1 MFFRYGYRLLCTL
14 FIYWSTAFAQQSS
27 VITVAVIDFE
37 QEGLSEL
44 EIQTLT
50 QRFISELESTA
61 KAILFDD
68 GVVKSQIQASGYE
81 LNECKKAD
89 CVVTAIGDS
98 LGMQYII
105 TGAIKKNDDRYRLEA
120 FLTDVVTGKAERVI
134 NTNYSGPVDGMIT
147 ELEIMA
153 WEIMDQD
160 PPESLTSKRKG
171 KTKKKIKRPNAKTS
185 LGALA
190 RATVMPGWGHRY
202 LGQDTKSY
210 MFFGSELVALTL
222 GYFSYIEYKNAYED
236 VDIFWAKYKNA
247 TDHYQLQEYRAKTLE
262 AEEVMIDNNNNL
274 TVMFRIAAVVHVVN
288 MLDAYM
294 TEIAPQ
300 GIAEKARIDLGY
312 DPIINQP
319 QLSFSIALD

>member
-1 MFFRYGYRLLCTL
+1 MLFRPVNRVLCTL
-14 FIYWSTAFAQQSS
+14 FICWSAAFSQQSS

-44 EIQTLT
+44 EVQTLT

-68 GVVKSQIQASGYE
+68 TVVKSQIQAAGYE
-81 LNECKKAD
+81 LNACKKAD

-202 LGQDTKSY
+202 LEQDTKSY

-236 VDIFWAKYKNA
+236 VDVFWAKYKKA
-247 TDHYQLQEYRAKTLE
+247 TNHYELQEYRAKTLE

-319 QLSFSIALD
+319 QLRFSIALD

>member
-1 MFFRYGYRLLCTL
+1 MFFRPGYRLLCTL
-14 FIYWSTAFAQQSS
+14 LIFWSAASAQQSS

-37 QEGLSEL
+37 QEGLSQL
-44 EIQTLT
+44 EVQTLT

-68 GVVKSQIQASGYE
+68 TVVKSQIQAAGYE
-81 LNECKKAD
+81 LNACKKAD

-120 FLTDVVTGKAERVI
+120 FLTDVVTGKPERVI

-202 LGQDTKSY
+202 LEQDTKSY

-236 VDIFWAKYKNA
+236 VDVFWAKYKKA
-247 TDHYQLQEYRAKTLE
+247 TNHYELQEYRAKTLE

-319 QLSFSIALD
+319 QLRFSIALD

>member
-1 MFFRYGYRLLCTL
+1 MFFRHANRLLCTL
-14 FIYWSTAFAQQSS
+14 FICWSAAFSQQSS

-37 QEGLSEL
+37 QEGLSQL
-44 EIQTLT
+44 EVQTLT

-68 GVVKSQIQASGYE
+68 TVVKSQIQAAGYE
-81 LNECKKAD
+81 LNACKKAD

-171 KTKKKIKRPNAKTS
+171 KTKKKITRPNAKTS

-202 LGQDTKSY
+202 LEQDTKSY

-236 VDIFWAKYKNA
+236 VDVFWAKYKKA
-247 TDHYQLQEYRAKTLE
+247 TNHYELQEYRAKTLE

-319 QLSFSIALD
+319 QLRFSIALD

>member
-1 MFFRYGYRLLCTL
+1 MSFRPGYRLLCTL
-14 FIYWSTAFAQQSS
+14 LIFWSAASAQQSS

-37 QEGLSEL
+37 QEGLSQL
-44 EIQTLT
+44 EVQTLT

-68 GVVKSQIQASGYE
+68 TVVKSQIQAAGYE
-81 LNECKKAD
+81 LNACKKAD

-120 FLTDVVTGKAERVI
+120 FLTDVVTGKPERVI

-202 LGQDTKSY
+202 LEQDTKSY

-236 VDIFWAKYKNA
+236 VDVFWAKYKKA
-247 TDHYQLQEYRAKTLE
+247 TNHYELQEYRAKTLE

-319 QLSFSIALD
+319 QLRFSIALD

>member
-1 MFFRYGYRLLCTL
+1 MFFRPANRLLCTL
-14 FIYWSTAFAQQSS
+14 FIFWSTASAQQSS

-37 QEGLSEL
+37 QEGLSQL
-44 EIQTLT
+44 EVQTLT

-68 GVVKSQIQASGYE
+68 GVVKSQIQAAGYE
-81 LNECKKAD
+81 LNACKKAD

-120 FLTDVVTGKAERVI
+120 FLTDVVTGKSERVI

-153 WEIMDQD
+153 WEIMDQN
-160 PPESLTSKRKG
+160 PPESLVEKRKG

-190 RATVMPGWGHRY
+190 RATVVPGWGHRY
-202 LGQDTKSY
+202 LGQKNKSY
-210 MFFGSELVALTL
+210 AFFGFETAALTF
-222 GYFSYIEYKNAYED
+222 GYLFYNDYKSAYDDVDKYWSEYK
-236 VDIFWAKYKNA
+236 KS
-247 TDHYQLQEYRAKTLE
+247 TDHDLLQEYRAKTLE
-262 AEEVMIDNNNNL
+262 AEQVMIDNNNNL
-274 TVMFRIAAVVHVVN
+274 TLFFRMAGVIHVIN

-300 GIAEKARIDLGY
+300 GIAEKTQIELGY
-312 DPIINQP
+312 DPIIQQP
-319 QLSFSIALD
+319 QLRFSIALD

>member
-1 MFFRYGYRLLCTL
+1 MFFRLAKYIL
-14 FIYWSTAFAQQSS
+14 FILLVYLSAAPAQQSS

-44 EIQTLT
+44 EVQTLT
-50 QRFISELESTA
+50 QRFISEVENTA

-68 GVVKSQIQASGYE
+68 NVVKSQIQAAGYE
-81 LNECKKAD
+81 LNACKKAD

-120 FLTDVVTGKAERVI
+120 FLTDVVTGKEERVI

-222 GYFSYIEYKNAYED
+222 GYFSYIEYKNAYDD

-247 TDHYQLQEYRAKTLE
+247 TDHYPVSYTHLTLP
-262 AEEVMIDNNNNL
+262 
-274 TVMFRIAAVVHVVN
+274 T
-288 MLDAYM
+288 
-294 TEIAPQ
+294 
-300 GIAEKARIDLGY
+300 KA
-312 DPIINQP
+312 
-319 QLSFSIALD
+319 

>member
-1 MFFRYGYRLLCTL
+1 MFFRHANRVLCTL
-14 FIYWSTAFAQQSS
+14 FICWSAAFSQQSS

-44 EIQTLT
+44 EVQTLT

-68 GVVKSQIQASGYE
+68 TVVKSQIQAAGYE
-81 LNECKKAD
+81 LNACKKAD

-202 LGQDTKSY
+202 LEQDTKSY

-236 VDIFWAKYKNA
+236 VDVFWAKYKKA
-247 TDHYQLQEYRAKTLE
+247 TNHYELQEYRAKTLE

-319 QLSFSIALD
+319 QLRFSIALD

>member
-1 MFFRYGYRLLCTL
+1 MLFRPVNRVLCTL
-14 FIYWSTAFAQQSS
+14 IICWSAAFSQQSS

-44 EIQTLT
+44 EVQTLT

-68 GVVKSQIQASGYE
+68 TVVKSQIQAAGYE
-81 LNECKKAD
+81 LNACKKAD

-202 LGQDTKSY
+202 LEQDTKSY

-236 VDIFWAKYKNA
+236 VDVFWAKYKKA
-247 TDHYQLQEYRAKTLE
+247 TNHYELQEYRAKTLE

-319 QLSFSIALD
+319 QLRFSIALD

>member
-1 MFFRYGYRLLCTL
+1 MFFRHANRLLCTL
-14 FIYWSTAFAQQSS
+14 FICWSAAFSQQSS

-37 QEGLSEL
+37 QEGLSQL
-44 EIQTLT
+44 EVQTLT

-68 GVVKSQIQASGYE
+68 TVVKSQIQAAGYE
-81 LNECKKAD
+81 LNACKKAD

-202 LGQDTKSY
+202 LEQDTKSY

-236 VDIFWAKYKNA
+236 VDVFWAKYKKA
-247 TDHYQLQEYRAKTLE
+247 TNHYELQEYRAKTLE

-319 QLSFSIALD
+319 QLRFSIALD

>member
-1 MFFRYGYRLLCTL
+1 MSFRPGYRLLCTL
-14 FIYWSTAFAQQSS
+14 LIFWSAASAQQSS

-37 QEGLSEL
+37 QEGLSQL
-44 EIQTLT
+44 EVQTLT

-68 GVVKSQIQASGYE
+68 TVVKSQIQAAGYE

-120 FLTDVVTGKAERVI
+120 FLTDVVTGKPERVI

-202 LGQDTKSY
+202 LEQDTKSY

-236 VDIFWAKYKNA
+236 VDVFWAKYKKA
-247 TDHYQLQEYRAKTLE
+247 TNHYELQEYRAKTLE

-319 QLSFSIALD
+319 QLRFSIALD

>member
-1 MFFRYGYRLLCTL
+1 
-14 FIYWSTAFAQQSS
+14 
-27 VITVAVIDFE
+27 
-37 QEGLSEL
+37 
-44 EIQTLT
+44 
-50 QRFISELESTA
+50 
-61 KAILFDD
+61 
-68 GVVKSQIQASGYE
+68 
-81 LNECKKAD
+81 
-89 CVVTAIGDS
+89 
-98 LGMQYII
+98 
-105 TGAIKKNDDRYRLEA
+105 
-120 FLTDVVTGKAERVI
+120 
-134 NTNYSGPVDGMIT
+134 MIT

-202 LGQDTKSY
+202 LEQDTKSF

-236 VDIFWAKYKNA
+236 VDVFWAKYKNA
-247 TDHYQLQEYRAKTLE
+247 TDHYELQEYRAKTLE

-319 QLSFSIALD
+319 QLRFSIALD